1 MKINTLGKLFFGA
14 LAANVVLEGVKRA
27 TASSAVD
34 DEFTEP
40 EVRAMMAA
48 AANNDYPAFEDHYML
63 RRPEASDSEIAEM
76 YGKFVARLARR

>member
-27 TASSAVD
+27 TASSADD

-48 AANNDYPAFEDHYML
+48 AVNNDYSAFEDQYML
-63 RRPEASDSEIAEM
+63 RRPEAPDSEIAEM
-76 YGKFVARLARR
+76 YGKFVARMSRQ